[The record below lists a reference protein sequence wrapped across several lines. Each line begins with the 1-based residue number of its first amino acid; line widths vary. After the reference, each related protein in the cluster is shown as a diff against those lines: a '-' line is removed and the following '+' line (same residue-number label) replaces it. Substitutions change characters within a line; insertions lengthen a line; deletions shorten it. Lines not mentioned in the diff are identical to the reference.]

1 MTSSRFVVMKH
12 EAKRAGLHYDL
23 RFKIP
28 GSKKWA
34 SFAVRK
40 GIPLEPGV
48 KVLAIRTEDHTEYG
62 ALFTG
67 VMASGYGKG
76 VLTRWDFGYC
86 DVEKYT
92 TTHIVLNFRG
102 NKVKGLYHLL
112 NTKYTLTNVSDSDKQ
127 QSYMLFKGKVIKETS
142 DADIMGMNGRVPPYD
157 TEEEEISDEE
167 ADKQQKKPL
176 PWNKGGNNVVN
187 KISIK
192 EVQSLVE
199 LEEVSLLIDSEEMK
213 NIHRN
218 IMDFF
223 SKNPSPK
230 DEEIHSLANKLKI
243 DPHSFEQHVY
253 MILGSIL
260 GAGKSKDFKGS
271 YDPEQ
276 IKMGIEV
283 EKEHT
288 TDPVIA
294 ERIAKDHL
302 AEIPDYYTRLKQME
316 SSAGVKD

>member
-1 MTSSRFVVMKH
+1 MSSSRFVVMKH
-12 EAKRAGLHYDL
+12 EAKRAGLHFDL
-23 RFKIP
+23 RFQIP
-28 GSKKWA
+28 GSHMWA
-34 SFAVRK
+34 SFAIRK
-40 GIPLEPGV
+40 GVPLEEGI
-48 KVLAIRTEDHTEYG
+48 KVLAIRTEDHTEKG
-62 ALFTG
+62 ALLTG
-67 VMASGYGKG
+67 NIGSGYGAGK
-76 VLTRWDFGYC
+76 LTKWDWGYC

-102 NKVKGLYHLL
+102 NKVKGIYHLL
-112 NTKYTLTNVSDSDKQ
+112 NTHYVLTKVSDEDKH
-127 QSYMLFKGKVIKETS
+127 SYMLFKGKVVKEV
-142 DADIMGMNGRVPPYD
+142 ADMMGGGMSSRNPPAE
-157 TEEEEISDEE
+157 TQEVELNDED
-167 ADKQQKKPL
+167 ADKQQKKSL
-176 PWNKGGNNVVN
+176 PWSKGENAMVN
-187 KISIK
+187 KITIK

-199 LEEVSLLIDSEEMK
+199 LEEVSLLIDNEEMQNLHK
-213 NIHRN
+213 N

-230 DEEIHSLANKLKI
+230 DDEVHALADKLKI
-243 DPHSFEQHVY
+243 DPHSFESHIY
-253 MILGSIL
+253 MILGSFL
-260 GAGKSKDFKGS
+260 GAGKSKDFKGE

-316 SSAGVKD
+316 SDAGVEH